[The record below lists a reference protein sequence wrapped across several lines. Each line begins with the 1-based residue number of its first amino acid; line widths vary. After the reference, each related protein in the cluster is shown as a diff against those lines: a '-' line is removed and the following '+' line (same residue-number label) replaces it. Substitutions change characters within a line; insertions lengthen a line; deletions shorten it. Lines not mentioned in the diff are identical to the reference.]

1 MGLYLSDF
9 FFKHQSLVTHAGLE
23 LLVLLP
29 SFLKH

>member
-1 MGLYLSDF
+1 MGLYLSD